1 MKILLVGFSALLIV
15 MLVWLFM
22 PAEDILE
29 KSDGEQTV
37 LELNEQSATSTE
49 EVATESADNNEE
61 ERYEAMKALYA
72 DVEKGRRNL
81 KRRLSRLKMVLWDQ
95 QLPKEEAEEMQ
106 LELMN
111 AYALLKS
118 PRLLGSF
125 RDLEDLEQEHT
136 KLQYALEKVQ
146 TAIDTLSD
154 SSSADTEASD

>member
-1 MKILLVGFSALLIV
+1 

-111 AYALLKS
+111 AYASLNV
-118 PRLLGSF
+118 
-125 RDLEDLEQEHT
+125 E
-136 KLQYALEKVQ
+136 V
-146 TAIDTLSD
+146 I
-154 SSSADTEASD
+154 